1 MDSTS
6 LHSTAY
12 SISAFI
18 VGACIGSFLNVCA
31 YRIPLNRSIVHPGSH
46 CAACGAPIPW
56 YHNIPILSWLILRGR
71 AACCKTRID
80 LRYCLVELGMGLLFL
95 GLWQRYAPVDA
106 VIFAVMLSG
115 ITAAC
120 LIDLDHFIIPDRFT
134 LGGCIAGLIA
144 CTLHPSLMG
153 QHTALQGFSWS
164 LASAVIGALVLL
176 GVAWIGTLL
185 FKKESMGMGD
195 VKFLAAIC
203 SFLGSFSIL
212 WVLPVASLIGSIL
225 GVALI
230 VWQRGAWG
238 TRIPFGPFLGL
249 AVVAWFF
256 GGADVLAAWWHNTG
270 HILNIST
277 GPMIDARSIPS
288 GP

>member
-1 MDSTS
+1 M
-6 LHSTAY
+6 
-12 SISAFI
+12 
-18 VGACIGSFLNVCA
+18 
-31 YRIPLNRSIVHPGSH
+31 
-46 CAACGAPIPW
+46 
-56 YHNIPILSWLILRGR
+56 
-71 AACCKTRID
+71 
-80 LRYCLVELGMGLLFL
+80 
-95 GLWQRYAPVDA
+95 
-106 VIFAVMLSG
+106 
-115 ITAAC
+115 
-120 LIDLDHFIIPDRFT
+120 
-134 LGGCIAGLIA
+134 IA

-176 GVAWIGTLL
+176 GVAWIGTIL

-212 WVLPVASLIGSIL
+212 WVLPVASLIGSVL